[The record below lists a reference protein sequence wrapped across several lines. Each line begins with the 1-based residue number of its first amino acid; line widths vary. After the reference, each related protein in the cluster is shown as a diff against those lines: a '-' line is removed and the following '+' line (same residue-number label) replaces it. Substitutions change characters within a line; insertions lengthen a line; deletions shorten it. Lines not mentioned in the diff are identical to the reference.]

1 MRTIRGWVLV
11 GLLASM
17 GAGALVTTTACG
29 SAESQSRHV
38 DSARA
43 HELVS
48 QGATLLDVRTDGE
61 WSEGHLPGAVH
72 VPVQE
77 LEARMSEVPRDHP
90 VVVYCLSG
98 GRSARA
104 AGMLS
109 AAGYDTYDLGA
120 MASW

>member
-1 MRTIRGWVLV
+1 MRTIRGWMLGAVL
-11 GLLASM
+11 AT
-17 GAGALVTTTACG
+17 AGTPALTTMTACG
-29 SAESQSRHV
+29 SAESQSRRV

-61 WSEGHLPGAVH
+61 WVEGHLPGAMH
-72 VPVQE
+72 IPVQD
-77 LEARMSEVPRDHP
+77 LETRMSEVSREHP

-104 AGMLS
+104 AAALA
-109 AAGYDTYDLGA
+109 AAGSDVYDLGA
-120 MASW
+120 MANW

>member
-1 MRTIRGWVLV
+1 MRTIRGWMLGAVL
-11 GLLASM
+11 AT
-17 GAGALVTTTACG
+17 AGTAALTTMTACG
-29 SAESQSRHV
+29 SAESQSRRV

-61 WSEGHLPGAVH
+61 WVEGHLPGAMH
-72 VPVQE
+72 IPVQD
-77 LEARMSEVPRDHP
+77 LETRMSEVSREHP

-104 AGMLS
+104 AAALA
-109 AAGYDTYDLGA
+109 AAGYDVYDLGA
-120 MASW
+120 MANW